1 MIKTKIIE
9 LAEAGSD
16 TQNIDNGDYRVYLK
30 DRVQINKG
38 DQVTIKNVFVDNL
51 EGGSQRC
58 LVKPDPQTS
67 KFDGVGTKELAVTFG
82 YYYNDWGSTRHGAF
96 DNKIFTP
103 LGDMGDGTKPA
114 ATAPVHTNFSGL
126 SYALNVES
134 PKDAPDTPPAVDT
147 IDTFQVKVDRS
158 KIGPYINGKH
168 TAPGTLMITFTTKNL
183 IDVQG
188 KKVPQ
193 VRGHLILFD
202 TTSTGPTPPGKL
214 TPTQLINKYIN
225 ADGVITFSQELEQ
238 EMLKDG
244 FMASAG
250 PFAEQGFMPFS
261 VPKLPD
267 GTQDPNP
274 MTFKIPDGKDDD
286 LFPAGNKYLDPN
298 FGSGGV
304 SFTRQVTQ
312 GHDRNFSA
320 YTERF
325 PFKITAGSYQPSDLA
340 EEISRKL
347 GEMVPEYRLT
357 EDPATRPNL
366 DNLYTFSE
374 NPLMP
379 TVRQLMNQEPF
390 VNGLPP
396 TPGHPGVPP
405 NPAAGTHDHPT
416 PVFFAKES
424 DGTNTGFSSFSFTTS
439 KIDPNGAGGTPGDA
453 NKAGGPNY
461 LLGTSNFGLTYDPE
475 HDKFTVAQLHNSLYN
490 SVDSAANNTGIPEVR
505 VGDVTTGP
513 AQNVTSKR
521 YYNKCGGI
529 FITALEPDDLA
540 GAEPFWMGEDSVLKF
555 SKDLKVVPSR
565 GVGKSSVAHENIN
578 NRFYF
583 DYVSNL
589 SDGVNVTGD
598 VLGPDDLVTKKCSA
612 GDGFKPANAAATPPV
627 AVQNNGNC
635 FDEPPQFD
643 TIEGRTEARFDS
655 QQNFPIVAQNTVTPA
670 NDASLL
676 REQGG
681 YFKIELDMGI
691 NNNVVEQ
698 DRTNPKIFDIMSRF
712 YQQDSYTS
720 DQGAGAIPYIHT
732 DDEPAYISDVGIRI
746 LKPNGEIADKLGRT
760 SCVFLEI
767 VKSAEI
773 EENKKK

>member
-1 MIKTKIIE
+1 MLKTKIIE
-9 LAEAGSD
+9 LAEAGVD
-16 TQNIDNGDYRVYLK
+16 TQNNDNGDYRVYLK

-51 EGGSQRC
+51 EGNNQRC
-58 LVKPDPQTS
+58 LVKPDPQTEQI
-67 KFDGVGTKELAVTFG
+67 DGVGTKQLAITFG

-96 DNKIFTP
+96 NNKIFSQ
-103 LGDMGDGTKPA
+103 LGDMGDGSKPA
-114 ATAPVHTNFSGL
+114 ATAPVHTNFSGI

-134 PKDAPDTPPAVDT
+134 SKDAADSGPTTDM
-147 IDTFQVKVDRS
+147 IDQIQVKIDRS
-158 KIGPYINGKH
+158 KLGPYIVKGKKQPNMMEF
-168 TAPGTLMITFTTKNL
+168 AFTTKYL
-183 IDVQG
+183 VPDG
-188 KKVPQ
+188 KGGKIPQ
-193 VRGHLILFD
+193 RRGHLLMVD
-202 TTSTGPTPPGKL
+202 PTEYGPTPAGKL
-214 TPTQLINKYIN
+214 TPSQIVNKYIN
-225 ADGVITFSQELEQ
+225 ADGVITFTADLET
-238 EMLKDG
+238 EMIKDG
-244 FMASAG
+244 FIF
-250 PFAEQGFMPFS
+250 PFPPGMDIEGFMPFG
-261 VPKLPD
+261 VPKLAD
-267 GTQDPNP
+267 GSQDPNP
-274 MTFKIPDGKDDD
+274 ITIKIPDGTGDD
-286 LFPAGNKYLDPN
+286 LFPAVNGYLIPT
-298 FGSGGV
+298 FGSGGIE
-304 SFTRQVTQ
+304 FTRQIVQ
-312 GHDRNFSA
+312 GHDRHFA
-320 YTERF
+320 LYTERF
-325 PFKITAGSYQPSDLA
+325 PFTIPAGSYQPSDLA
-340 EEISRKL
+340 EIISRKL
-347 GEMVPEYRLT
+347 GEMIPEYRLS
-357 EDPATRPNL
+357 EAAATRPNL
-366 DNLYTFSE
+366 DNLFTFSE

-390 VNGLPP
+390 VSKLPP
-396 TPGHPGVPP
+396 TPGHPGIPP
-405 NPAAGTHDHPT
+405 NPAAGVNSHPT

-424 DGTNTGFSSFSFTTS
+424 DGTNTGFSFFNFTTS
-439 KIDPNGAGGTPGDA
+439 KVDPLGAGGDPADA

-505 VGDVTTGP
+505 IGDVTTGP

-540 GAEPFWMGEDSVLKF
+540 GQEPFWIGENSVLKF
-555 SKDLKVVPSR
+555 SKSLKVQPST
-565 GVGKSSVAHENIN
+565 GVGKSVVAHENVN
-578 NRFYF
+578 NRYYF
-583 DYVSNL
+583 EYLPSL
-589 SDGVNVTGD
+589 SDGMNVTGD
-598 VLGPDDLVTKKCSA
+598 VIGPDDLVTKKCAA
-612 GDGFKPANAAATPPV
+612 GDGFKPAPAGGGG

-635 FDEPPQFD
+635 FDEPPAFD
-643 TIEGRTEARFDS
+643 TIEGRTESRFDS
-655 QQNFPIVAQNTVTPA
+655 QQNFPIIAQNTVTPA

-732 DDEPAYISDVGIRI
+732 DNEPAYISDVGIRI

-773 EENKKK
+773 EENQKK